1 MAFKDEI
8 KQGLACNS
16 VDRPESVIGRAACL
30 IAHPGRMLLFPFL
43 KWFETRYAG
52 RYKFARAI
60 FAFDLML
67 LGAGLAL
74 LSLGL
79 YLSLTTPTQFEDEI
93 TFHTDVAPQEI
104 VSGAPSTLTIQ
115 FVNRSDQTL
124 RDARLALQFPDH
136 FQRQEIMYQDETTD
150 DNTIRVGTVEP
161 GSSGSIKIR
170 GVMFGDVG
178 GEQVFESILQFK
190 HGPTNKTGYK
200 IDQHVFSP
208 SRSTL
213 ELSLDLPDRLI
224 AGQPFDGLIEYYN
237 NGPTDFPRISIEPD
251 WPETFELQDHTA
263 TLTDEGHFSVPAIE
277 ANSVGEMRFTGTLGD
292 EGEAVDFVFHPSF
305 TFGET
310 TYRQETLTHS
320 SPIIP
325 PQLDVQHSVVT
336 TPLRAGGNAE
346 VVVSYENV
354 GDAPVTDVELGFENG
369 GIFFPRK
376 TYTVGPETN
385 PNLERIEPGDS
396 GTVTVQA
403 PLRRTFYQSEAG
415 SVRDGNALT
424 TAIANYTLEDGDTP
438 QTAQSRGT
446 QVTTPVTTP
455 VQFSVGGHY
464 VAPTGDQLG
473 RGPLPPKVGETTTYW
488 VFWGIRG
495 SFNPLRNVS
504 LEAELA
510 PGVQFNGRQTVSIGN
525 RMQYDSQS
533 NVLRWS
539 ASEVP
544 VTLLPETGS
553 IGGAFAV
560 SITPT
565 ADQVGSVPQLV
576 GRLELRGVD
585 AKTGATISA
594 TGPTI
599 DTSLPDDPRA
609 AGNAE
614 VIE

>member
-1 MAFKDEI
+1 MAFKDQLKE
-8 KQGLACNS
+8 GLMCNS
-16 VDRPESVIGRAACL
+16 VDRPESVVGRAACL

-43 KWFETRYAG
+43 KWFENRYAG

-67 LGAGLAL
+67 IGAGLTL
-74 LSLGL
+74 LAFGL
-79 YLSLTTPTQFEDEI
+79 YLGLTTPTQFEDEI

-115 FVNRSDQTL
+115 FVNRSEQTL
-124 RDARLALQFPDH
+124 HDARLALQFPDH
-136 FQRQEIMYQDETTD
+136 FQRREVVYKN
-150 DNTIRVGTVEP
+150 NTIKNNTIPVGTVEP
-161 GSSGSIKIR
+161 GSSGSVKIR

-213 ELSLDLPDRLI
+213 ELSLNLPERLI
-224 AGQPFDGLIEYYN
+224 TGQPFDGTIEYYN
-237 NGPTDFPRISIEPD
+237 NGPTDFPRITIEPV
-251 WPETFELQDHTA
+251 WPDTFALQDHTA
-263 TLTDEGHFSVPAIE
+263 TLTDDGHFSVPAIE
-277 ANSVGEMRFTGTLGD
+277 ANSFGEMRFTGVLGD
-292 EGEAVDFVFHPSF
+292 EGETVDFTFSPSF

-310 TYRQETLTHS
+310 TYRQETLTHA

-325 PQLDVQHSVVT
+325 PQLDVRHSIVNS
-336 TPLRAGGNAE
+336 PLRAGGNAE
-346 VVVSYENV
+346 IEVSYENV

-369 GIFFPRK
+369 GVFFPRQ
-376 TYTVGPETN
+376 TYVVDRDTYPELDN
-385 PNLERIEPGDS
+385 IEPGER
-396 GTVTVQA
+396 GIVTLQA
-403 PLRRTFYQSEAG
+403 PLRRTFYQSEVA
-415 SVRDGNALT
+415 SARDGNALT
-424 TAIANYTLEDGDTP
+424 TAIANYTLEGGETP

-446 QVTTPVTTP
+446 QVATPVTTP

-473 RGPLPPKVGETTTYW
+473 RGPLPPRVGETTTYW

-495 SFNPLRNVS
+495 SINPLRNVS
-504 LEAELA
+504 LEADLA
-510 PGVQFNGRQTVSIGN
+510 PGVRFDGRQTVSIGEG
-525 RMQYDSQS
+525 MQYDPQG
-533 NVLRWS
+533 NILRWS

-576 GRLELRGVD
+576 ERLQLRGTD
-585 AKTGATISA
+585 AKTGATITA
-594 TGPTI
+594 TGPAI

-609 AGNAE
+609 AGNAQVVE
-614 VIE
+614 